1 MDLNLS
7 EKVALIT
14 GASRGIGL
22 HTARVFASEGCPLG
36 ICGRNSDALEVAADE
51 LRDQGVPVV
60 AVQADVT
67 DPADAAR
74 LVDRTSAELG
84 RIDILV
90 NNAGGFRT
98 SSLLESTDED
108 WLWTFE
114 TNIFQVIRLIRLVV
128 PHMRRSGGGAIVNI
142 GSSAGWHPKVQVA
155 THYSA
160 SKATI
165 VHLTERLALDLVH
178 ENIRVNAVSPGSTIW
193 PDSGWDRIR
202 QARPEFFDA
211 YLAEVYPMG
220 RLGKPEEVAQVVA
233 FLASPRASWINGRNI
248 PVDGLE
254 QTSLRRA

>member
-1 MDLNLS
+1 MDLGLKG
-7 EKVALIT
+7 KVALIT
-14 GASRGIGL
+14 GASRGGGL
-22 HTARVFASEGCPLG
+22 HTARVLACEGCHLG
-36 ICGRNSDALEVAADE
+36 ICGRKSDDLEVAADE
-51 LRDQGVPVV
+51 LRDRGVPVV

-67 DPADAAR
+67 SPAQAEQFVNQAS
-74 LVDRTSAELG
+74 TELG

-108 WLWTFE
+108 WRWTFE
-114 TNIFQVIRLIRLVV
+114 TNVFQVIRLIRLVV
-128 PHMRRSGGGAIVNI
+128 PHMRRSGGGAIINI
-142 GSSAGWHPKVQVA
+142 GSSAGWHPKVQVT
-155 THYSA
+155 THYGA

-178 ENIRVNAVSPGSTIW
+178 DNIRVNTVSPGSTMW

-202 QARPEFFDA
+202 QAHPEFFDA

-220 RLGKPEEVAQVVA
+220 RLGKPEEIAQVVA
-233 FLASPRASWINGRNI
+233 FLASPRAGWINGRSS

-254 QTSLRRA
+254 QTSLRKV